1 MQLRNTSA
9 GGGIDPS
16 GKRYATPVVTPAQRD
31 KVVNQGRAVG
41 NRYGVDVDPNIP
53 LSVDEIEN
61 AFYGG
66 GNYQRQYTAADI
78 PPPAN
83 TSPLL
88 GNSAGGTAPGRFPP
102 DPVYPQIPTNRV
114 VTTGVGM
121 DDSQPFIPGMEVPGR
136 TYDGSWDAIKQGA
149 SKGFNYAVD
158 GDGIIRTKS
167 IFTDRA
173 PATEYNYLPVEGQAA
188 YAAGRIAADFVGHGS
203 RSFIWG
209 AHPEDFI
216 SRVGNKYLAEVPK
229 NMRLPALYATGAAMG
244 IASGNYNPLNFEG
257 GGAAAGFGA
266 ISGDPDN
273 PTVSTAPVYDMVV
286 ERGAFGRK
294 GKILGWE
301 EFHQQRPD
309 VSFEDY
315 SKYKDYLYNKDE
327 NLLRQMTFG
336 LAKATPDGINGP
348 EVNIMGYSVTPAGAA
363 AALGALAGTK
373 YLLGNSAGGTAPGR
387 FPLYKNR
394 MANLL

>member
-9 GGGIDPS
+9 GGGIAPS
-16 GKRYATPVVTPAQRD
+16 GKRYVTPIVTPDQRR
-31 KVVNQGRAVG
+31 KIVNQGQAVG
-41 NRYGVDVDPNIP
+41 NRYGVAVNPNVP

-78 PPPAN
+78 PPPVN
-83 TSPLL
+83 TS
-88 GNSAGGTAPGRFPP
+88 PP
-102 DPVYPQIPTNRV
+102 DPVHAQAPT
-114 VTTGVGM
+114 
-121 DDSQPFIPGMEVPGR
+121 
-136 TYDGSWDAIKQGA
+136 GSWDAIKQGA

-173 PATEYNYLPVEGQAA
+173 PVTEYNYLPVEGQAA

-209 AHPEDFI
+209 AHPEDFF
-216 SRVGNKYLAEVPK
+216 SRFGNKYLAEIPK
-229 NMRLPALYATGAAMG
+229 NVRVPALYGAGALMG
-244 IASGNYNPLNFEG
+244 LASGNYNPLNFEG

-266 ISGDPDN
+266 ISGDPDD
-273 PTVSTAPVYDMVV
+273 PTVSSAPVYDMVV

-301 EFHQQRPD
+301 EFRQQRPD

-336 LAKATPDGINGP
+336 LAKANLDGINGP
-348 EVNIMGYSVTPAGAA
+348 EVNVMGYSVTPAGAA

-373 YLLGNSAGGTAPGR
+373 YL
-387 FPLYKNR
+387 YKNR